1 MHQGVQDICHHG
13 WPAEAH
19 QQACHSSAVDNL
31 AVLRPGSMTLIQV
44 PKHRSFG
51 SWRGHIWN
59 KDMRWQ
65 WGFKPAVK
73 SRQIGH
79 VSKRH

>member
-31 AVLRPGSMTLIQV
+31 AVLRPGSMTLVQV
-44 PKHRSFG
+44 PKHRCFG